1 MIVDQQSIFLNFLS
15 SLIPISA
22 KNPKIYRQKTA
33 EPVKQPSSKYIGAR
47 NVLKRDFFEREI
59 EYKVIQLKSF
69 YFHLYSLTNSLSTM
83 TMKEMITIMK
93 KINLAAEIASSSTE
107 LSLT

>member
-1 MIVDQQSIFLNFLS
+1 MIVDQQSIFLNFLP
-15 SLIPISA
+15 SLIPIFV
-22 KNPKIYRQKTA
+22 KNPKGYRQKSV

-69 YFHLYSLTNSLSTM
+69 YLIYILSR
-83 TMKEMITIMK
+83 IPCPR
-93 KINLAAEIASSSTE
+93 
-107 LSLT
+107 